1 MSLMDKFK
9 NAVKDTMYTSKDA
22 TNSAL
27 FKTIINTAIKSYGS
41 VIAFKIDSKDK
52 SFLMEVMLKGETQPV
67 RIEITKYEFVRHDE
81 KSYVII
87 YALNANREWM
97 QTVMEFALLNKEF
110 ELPDK
115 FDKPIQAFM

>member
-1 MSLMDKFK
+1 MSIMDKFK
-9 NAVKDTMYTSKDA
+9 TVVKDTMYTSKDA

-52 SFLMEVMLKGETQPV
+52 SFLMELMLKGETQPV
-67 RIEITKYEFVRHDE
+67 RIEITKYEFTRHDE
-81 KSYVII
+81 KSFVII
-87 YALNANREWM
+87 YNLNANREWM
-97 QTVMEFALLNKEF
+97 QTIMEFALLNKEF
-110 ELPDK
+110 ELPEK

>member
-9 NAVKDTMYTSKDA
+9 NVVKDTIYTSKDA

-52 SFLMEVMLKGETQPV
+52 SFLMELMLKGETQPV
-67 RIEITKYEFVRHDE
+67 RIEITRYEFKRHDE
-81 KSYVII
+81 KSFVII
-87 YALNANREWM
+87 YDLKANREWM

-110 ELPDK
+110 ELPSK

>member
-1 MSLMDKFK
+1 MSLIDKFK
-9 NAVKDTMYTSKDA
+9 NVVKDTMYTSKDA

-52 SFLMEVMLKGETQPV
+52 SFLMELMLKGETQPV
-67 RIEITKYEFVRHDE
+67 RIEITRYEFKRHDE
-81 KSYVII
+81 KSFVII
-87 YALNANREWM
+87 YNLKANREWM

-110 ELPDK
+110 ELPEK

>member
-9 NAVKDTMYTSKDA
+9 NVVKDTIYTSKDA
-22 TNSAL
+22 TNSAV

-52 SFLMEVMLKGETQPV
+52 SFLMELMLKGETQPV
-67 RIEITKYEFVRHDE
+67 RIEITKYEFKRHDE
-81 KSYVII
+81 KSFVII
-87 YALNANREWM
+87 YDLKANREWM

-110 ELPDK
+110 ELPSK

>member
-9 NAVKDTMYTSKDA
+9 NVVKDTMYTSKDA

-52 SFLMEVMLKGETQPV
+52 SFLMELMLKGETQPV
-67 RIEITKYEFVRHDE
+67 RIEITRYEFKRHDE
-81 KSYVII
+81 KSFVII
-87 YALNANREWM
+87 YNLKANREWM

-110 ELPDK
+110 ELPSK